1 MIMVDETLAME
12 KVKTF
17 QIAKWT
23 LSQEIQIKKIDMGI
37 IKDSKYLKLNVNLK
51 EMVATIEKELLRE
64 FTNLGSLGI
73 TRN

>member
-1 MIMVDETLAME
+1 MVDETLAME

-17 QIAKWT
+17 QIVEWT
-23 LSQEIQIKKIDMGI
+23 LSQEIQIKNINMGM
-37 IKDSKYLKLNVNLK
+37 IKDSKFLKLNVNLK

-64 FTNLGSLGI
+64 FTNLCSLGI

>member
-1 MIMVDETLAME
+1 MVDETLAME